1 MFERPSAYHA
11 AQLRHELNER
21 NYRWA
26 KRYALSHALT
36 YGQPPCVIYAP
47 DEHGRHGNFLDAS
60 YREMLRN
67 PAWERRMQKVFT
79 QGRRSLPAAERR
91 WRELDSAHS
100 SDALL
105 MNIFCHPGTLETHAV
120 RSLLGIDG
128 ACRAEFGVR
137 VRIPFKDGMTDRT
150 EVDLALGELLIEAKL
165 TESNFQTA
173 PHRLVD
179 RYRDLEEVFDL
190 GLLPVTESTVLCYQ
204 LVRGVLAAFAQQA
217 SFCVLADARRPDLV
231 EAWYLVMRA
240 VLPVD
245 LRHRLKLLTWQELAE
260 ALPAELQ
267 IFLAE
272 KYGIVPRAVCGQ
284 GDPQLV

>member
-1 MFERPSAYHA
+1 MFEYASAYYVS
-11 AQLRHELNER
+11 QLRHELNER

-26 KRYALSHALT
+26 KRHALSHALT
-36 YGQPPCVIYAP
+36 YGHPPCVIYAP

-105 MNIFCHPGTLETHAV
+105 MNIFCHPLTLETAAV
-120 RSLLGIDG
+120 RSLLGIDFSCT
-128 ACRAEFGVR
+128 AAFGVR
-137 VRIPFKDGMTDRT
+137 VRVPFEDGNADRT
-150 EVDLALGELLIEAKL
+150 EVDLALGDLLVEAKL

-173 PHRLVD
+173 PHRLVR
-179 RYRDLEEVFDL
+179 RYRDLDEVFDVD
-190 GLLPVTESTVLCYQ
+190 LLPATESSVFCYQ
-204 LVRGVLAAFAQQA
+204 LIRGTLAAFAQRA
-217 SFCVLADARRPDLV
+217 SFCVLADARRPDLT
-231 EAWYLVMRA
+231 ELWYLVMRA
-240 VLPVD
+240 VRPFE

-267 IFLAE
+267 GFLAE
-272 KYGIVPRAVCGQ
+272 KYGIEPGVGRG
-284 GDPQLV
+284 